1 MTDSNEPDR
10 RQVMYRKGE
19 DGSLSLFKLNR
30 QETMRYFGELSEQ
43 EIVGVIKP
51 TFHFGE
57 QSRLIFGAA
66 YKDKVRDYNSMR
78 FYYNL
83 TDINPIINDIYT
95 PSSFLNSQS
104 IADGLITIDRDAQPK
119 NNYYAGHRILAGFAE
134 VEYYPLENLL
144 LGLGVR
150 YEYSQQWVRYWN
162 DASRESISRLNK
174 GDFFPAL
181 NIKYTLNNR
190 HTLRF
195 ASSITVT
202 RPSFIEMAP
211 FLYKESYGSAELRG
225 NDQLTNGYNYNF
237 DLKYEYFTTN
247 NKHMFSVGVYYKI
260 LKDPIERVQETSGGA
275 IVHTFRNAEQGM
287 AAGLEAEFRTQPFRY
302 FTVGGNISLMYT
314 DVTLLANGGIY
325 TDSRRALQGAS
336 PYLGNAFITYAPE
349 FGKESSLSVSLLYNV
364 QGPRIQAVGIY
375 GLGNIMQ
382 APIHS
387 LDANITYRINKLWSI
402 DLSLTNLL
410 DSEYRFTQNV
420 PDLGTDMLTE
430 SYRLGRG
437 IGLGVKLDF

>member
-1 MTDSNEPDR
+1 
-10 RQVMYRKGE
+10 
-19 DGSLSLFKLNR
+19 
-30 QETMRYFGELSEQ
+30 
-43 EIVGVIKP
+43 
-51 TFHFGE
+51 
-57 QSRLIFGAA
+57 
-66 YKDKVRDYNSMR
+66 MR

-83 TDINPIINDIYT
+83 TGINPVISDIYT

-134 VEYYPLENLL
+134 VEYYPLTDLM

-150 YEYSQQWVRYWN
+150 YEYSQQWVQYWN

-181 NIKYTLNNR
+181 NVKYTLKNK
-190 HTLRF
+190 HTFRF

-202 RPSFIEMAP
+202 RPSFIEIAP

-237 DLKYEYFTTN
+237 DLKYEYFSTN
-247 NKHMFSVGVYYKI
+247 NKHMFSVGLYYKI

-349 FGKESSLSVSLLYNV
+349 FGEESSLSVSLLYNV

-382 APIHS
+382 APIHTI
-387 LDANITYRINKLWSI
+387 DANIAYQITRIWSVE
-402 DLSLTNLL
+402 LSLTNLL

-437 IGLGVKLDF
+437 IGVGVKLDF